1 MVLTKERDITEVAFN
16 EDGYMVDAHAWNTE
30 IAETIAEREGLK
42 LTDRHWAV
50 INFARKEFETTGE
63 APTLRRI
70 TKNSGVD
77 TKEMYELFPNGPAK
91 LAAKI
96 AGLKKPT
103 GCI

>member
-1 MVLTKERDITEVAFN
+1 MVLTKERDITGVAFN
-16 EDGYMVDAHAWNTE
+16 EEGYMVDAHAWAPE
-30 IAETIAEREGLK
+30 IAELIAEREGLQ
-42 LTDRHWAV
+42 LTERHWAV

>member
-1 MVLTKERDITEVAFN
+1 MVLTKSNTATEVAFN
-16 EDGYMVDAHAWNTE
+16 EEGYMVDASAWTPE
-30 IAETIAEREGLK
+30 IAEEVAAREGLQ

-50 INFARKEFETTGE
+50 INFARKEFEETGE

-70 TKNSGVD
+70 TKVSGVD
-77 TKEMYELFPNGPAK
+77 TKEMYSLFPTGPAK